1 MSEKKPTADLTS
13 PEAVAKGQN
22 VYDRI
27 VAGQVKAKDVTAEL
41 TKAYGRLGDKG

>member
-27 VAGQVKAKDVTAEL
+27 ESGEIKAKDVKKEL
-41 TKAYGRLGDKG
+41 DAAYGRGKTQN